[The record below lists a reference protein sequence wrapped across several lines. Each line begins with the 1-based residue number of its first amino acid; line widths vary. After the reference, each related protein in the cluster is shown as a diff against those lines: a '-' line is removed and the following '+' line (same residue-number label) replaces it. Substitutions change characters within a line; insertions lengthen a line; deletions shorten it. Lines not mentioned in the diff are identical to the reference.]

1 MTFRHGFPHSP
12 TAIAY
17 DPIQR
22 LLVIGDKAGSL
33 RILGSPGV
41 DTHVRHEGESACTVI
56 QMVFLVNEGALV
68 TATADDT
75 LHLWNFRQKCPQIVQ
90 SLKFQR
96 EKITCLHLPVGS
108 KWLYIGTDKGN
119 IHVVNIETFTLSGY
133 IINWNKA
140 MEM

>member
-1 MTFRHGFPHSP
+1 M
-12 TAIAY
+12 
-17 DPIQR
+17 
-22 LLVIGDKAGSL
+22 
-33 RILGSPGV
+33 

-96 EKITCLHLPVGS
+96 EKYV
-108 KWLYIGTDKGN
+108 K
-119 IHVVNIETFTLSGY
+119 
-133 IINWNKA
+133 
-140 MEM
+140 

>member
-1 MTFRHGFPHSP
+1 MKIILRNQKFYSHKKVFFLNFPQKSN
-12 TAIAY
+12 
-17 DPIQR
+17 
-22 LLVIGDKAGSL
+22 S
-33 RILGSPGV
+33 LGSPGV

-96 EKITCLHLPVGS
+96 EK
-108 KWLYIGTDKGN
+108 Y
-119 IHVVNIETFTLSGY
+119 VNGFTL
-133 IINWNKA
+133 
-140 MEM
+140 